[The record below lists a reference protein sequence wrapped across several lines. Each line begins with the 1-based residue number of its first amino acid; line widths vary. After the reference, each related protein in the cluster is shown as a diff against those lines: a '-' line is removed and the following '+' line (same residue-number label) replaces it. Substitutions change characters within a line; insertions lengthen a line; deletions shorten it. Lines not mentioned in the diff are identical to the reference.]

1 MRASMVTATL
11 LLILVIFFFQSGCLS
26 SQQPDNQSFT
36 NSIGIKLVLIPK
48 GKLLMGSPKNEQ
60 GQDKDETQH
69 QVTISQN
76 FYMGATEVTQAQWQK
91 VMEKNRSRFK
101 GDELPVEEISWDD
114 SIEFC
119 KRLSEMPEEKKAGH
133 KYRLPTESEWE
144 YACRAGTTTP
154 FHFGSE
160 LNGRQ
165 ANCYGT
171 APYGTNTKGPNLKKT
186 SPVGTYPANA
196 CGLYDMHGNVYEWC
210 SDWYGEYPSG
220 SVTDPSGPATG
231 LYRVFRGGGWRF
243 DAVICRSA
251 YRIWFVPS
259 FRFNYLGFRVALSS
273 SGIPK

>member
-1 MRASMVTATL
+1 MSV
-11 LLILVIFFFQSGCLS
+11 
-26 SQQPDNQSFT
+26 
-36 NSIGIKLVLIPK
+36 
-48 GKLLMGSPKNEQ
+48 
-60 GQDKDETQH
+60 ETF
-69 QVTISQN
+69 S
-76 FYMGATEVTQAQWQK
+76 W
-91 VMEKNRSRFK
+91 
-101 GDELPVEEISWDD
+101 EEA
-114 SIEFC
+114 IEFC

-231 LYRVFRGGGWRF
+231 SIRVYRGGSWRY
-243 DAVICRSA
+243 DAVRCRSA
-251 YRIWFVPS
+251 NRNWLDPS
-259 FRFNYLGFRVALSS
+259 FRCRYLGFRVALSS
-273 SGIPK
+273 SGIHN

>member
-1 MRASMVTATL
+1 
-11 LLILVIFFFQSGCLS
+11 
-26 SQQPDNQSFT
+26 
-36 NSIGIKLVLIPK
+36 
-48 GKLLMGSPKNEQ
+48 MGSPKNEQ

-231 LYRVFRGGGWRF
+231 LYRVIRGGSWHD

-251 YRIWFVPS
+251 LRYWCLPS
-259 FRFNYLGFRVALSS
+259 NRFGFLGFRMALSS
-273 SGIPK
+273 SGIHK